1 MKGKNHRH
9 LFLVIL
15 FYLDTI
21 YYIYLDTETSACGK
35 NPGSLLKF
43 HMTESFFFRMF
54 RIMEQNKM
62 YSLLFKYTQ
71 LKPCAKY
78 IGKIIII
85 KKNKKIEQVQKERC
99 CFLDQA
105 SFEQRH
111 GSKFNLANY
120 IHQNCFNMYLYLHR
134 KQKKIKLLA
143 KTQN

>member
-1 MKGKNHRH
+1 VKGKNHRH

-21 YYIYLDTETSACGK
+21 YYIYLETSACGK

-62 YSLLFKYTQ
+62 YSLLFKYTL

-85 KKNKKIEQVQKERC
+85 KKNKKNR
-99 CFLDQA
+99 A
-105 SFEQRH
+105 S
-111 GSKFNLANY
+111 
-120 IHQNCFNMYLYLHR
+120 
-134 KQKKIKLLA
+134 A
-143 KTQN
+143 KREVLFPGPSIF